1 MKRYG
6 KLDVFGDLVIAGN
19 TIQNNTEIIVNPT
32 DEEYTANGYKLVV
45 FDKALAD
52 KKGFNVEKYYEENE
66 SCIYVRYRYVDNTE
80 TTDIDDRNLN
90 LNPIDVQ

>member
-32 DEEYTANGYKLVV
+32 DEEYTENGYKLIIY
-45 FDKALAD
+45 DKVLTD
-52 KKGFNVEKYYEENE
+52 KKGFNIEKYYEENDN
-66 SCIYVRYRYVDNTE
+66 CIYVKYRYVDNTE
-80 TTDIDDRNLN
+80 NTDIDGGNLN
-90 LNPIDVQ
+90 INQIDAQ